1 MRRSI
6 VLRQTIERFTFFYK
20 NNGFAMNCEI
30 AKLYASCLFNFCQIV
45 KMFSF
50 DEFGC
55 FELTSMSYVF

>member
-6 VLRQTIERFTFFYK
+6 VLRQTIERFTFYK
-20 NNGFAMNCEI
+20 NNGFAMNCVV
-30 AKLYASCLFNFCQIV
+30 AKIYASCLFNFCQIV

-50 DEFGC
+50 NEFGC

>member
-1 MRRSI
+1 
-6 VLRQTIERFTFFYK
+6 
-20 NNGFAMNCEI
+20 MNCEI

-50 DEFGC
+50 NEFGC